1 MLLPNRSAAQA
12 FFTEV
17 YPHNTNCLIVTADHS
32 YPEDSELRDLC
43 LRALEANPQAL
54 VVVINAECLAKV
66 RVVSE
71 RILILDEYLSQDY
84 RSESEDRELGF
95 QFDREKL
102 ANFIETFFRQW
113 DKISGDG
120 NHSFHY
126 RGSVQFCWKEQW
138 PLKLLV
144 GDS

>member
-1 MLLPNRSAAQA
+1 M
-12 FFTEV
+12 
-17 YPHNTNCLIVTADHS
+17 YPHNTNCLIVTADQG
-32 YPEDSELRDLC
+32 YPQDPELRNLC
-43 LRALEANPQAL
+43 LTALENNSRALVA
-54 VVVINAECLAKV
+54 VINAECLAKI
-66 RVVSE
+66 RVASE
-71 RILILDEYLSQDY
+71 RVLILDEYLSQDH
-84 RSESEDRELGF
+84 RSELEDRELGF
-95 QFDREKL
+95 QLDREKL

-126 RGSVQFCWKEQW
+126 RGSVQFRWKEQW